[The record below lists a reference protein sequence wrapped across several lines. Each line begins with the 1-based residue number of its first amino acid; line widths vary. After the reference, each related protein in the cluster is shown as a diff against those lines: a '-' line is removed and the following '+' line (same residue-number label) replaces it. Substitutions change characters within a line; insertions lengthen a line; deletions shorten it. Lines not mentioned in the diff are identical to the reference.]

1 MNPIGL
7 LAFIERHTL
16 ILFRVPI
23 QTVFTPLIT
32 AVLYIFVFGKIVGE
46 RIGDIMGVPYIDFV
60 LPGLVMMNV
69 VMSSF
74 TDTSSGTY
82 FFRFTRSIEELLT
95 APFSYGEIIIG
106 IVTRGVVRGLLVG
119 TGVYVLALFFT
130 SASIAHLGFFFLYAL
145 AVSIIFSLVGV
156 LVGIFSDHFEHLTI
170 LNTFLIVPLTFLGGV
185 FNSVSMLPPALQTIV
200 SVNPFFYFVDGI
212 RFAMLGFHES
222 NLAVGA
228 LIIVFL
234 TLSSGFLVWYFF
246 KTGYRIRE

>member
-145 AVSIIFSLVGV
+145 AVSIIFSLVVV
-156 LVGIFSDHFEHLTI
+156 LVGIF
-170 LNTFLIVPLTFLGGV
+170 
-185 FNSVSMLPPALQTIV
+185 
-200 SVNPFFYFVDGI
+200 
-212 RFAMLGFHES
+212 
-222 NLAVGA
+222 
-228 LIIVFL
+228 
-234 TLSSGFLVWYFF
+234 
-246 KTGYRIRE
+246 